1 MNRKL
6 SYNGKELHQMST
18 DELKAQLKINQYR
31 LKERAICFLIGALL
45 LAFVNPILSVIP
57 IVILLITR
65 YWLLQNNYEIKQ
77 EIDRR

>member
-31 LKERAICFLIGALL
+31 
-45 LAFVNPILSVIP
+45 
-57 IVILLITR
+57 
-65 YWLLQNNYEIKQ
+65 
-77 EIDRR
+77 